1 MKCYEHPTIEAVATC
16 TNCGKAICQTCSVD
30 VAGRLFCQ
38 RCIAAGSAARFQV
51 QPSQP
56 TKPTNILAIISLVL
70 GVLGLCGGL
79 PFSIGAWVTSYIAN
93 KQLTENP
100 NQEGA
105 QFANAGKWLGIIIT
119 VLYSVILLCYLG
131 MALISVIQQAIQQ
144 QF

>member
-16 TNCGKAICQTCSVD
+16 ANCGKAICQTCSVD
-30 VAGRLFCQ
+30 VAGRLICQ
-38 RCIAAGSAARFQV
+38 RCVASGSAARFQV

-56 TKPTNILAIISLVL
+56 TKPTNILATVSLVL

-93 KQLTENP
+93 KQLAENP

-119 VLYSVILLCYLG
+119 VLYSVVLLCYIG
-131 MALISVIQQAIQQ
+131 AALISVIQQAIQQ
-144 QF
+144 NF